1 MRGTLVGSALFIAA
15 LALATLAVTWRRLL
29 NNRDCD
35 CARAS
40 ELAVNLSHVVEAHSA
55 LLAEHAALKQ
65 RVAKVVK
72 PTAPPVD
79 STNLWLAS
87 ARTWATA
94 ASQRA
99 WAEFECVGPEVDG
112 SLSDRHAATAKL
124 WRDLP
129 GNGKCGCL
137 HLVEPVR
144 FSNATCTAAAAKRAC
159 DTDAPLWIV
168 FAGDS
173 TFRYFFTTLA
183 SVLGAKSLAVP
194 AQPSAPGPD
203 ARQRS
208 LDDETRYLGA
218 VGHDEDMDA
227 QAMDGALVLSHR
239 VLWGTQTAKL
249 LSILRRPHTH
259 RIKPYYSDP
268 AVTNDHGEMQA
279 QSGALDEP
287 LFVET
292 LSGVPASARRCGPDL
307 LVTGFGFWDI
317 ISSVTAGEGTGN
329 VERDRCGLQRA
340 GVSLKLF
347 PSRLATM
354 LNAACELYGPERF
367 LYRTLN
373 RGEIANGQYPVHALN
388 GPATRLARD
397 MGLPVLDFEAMA
409 TARGDA
415 RIDAT
420 HADTPIVAQALCE
433 VLRLALARLPPEW
446 TRKREAAREAYRSL
460 TRAVPDHQCASLL

>member
-1 MRGTLVGSALFIAA
+1 MREALVGIALFTITA
-15 LALATLAVTWRRLL
+15 LALATFTVTSRRLL
-29 NNRDCD
+29 ANECE
-35 CARAS
+35 CARAD
-40 ELAVNLSHVVEAHSA
+40 ELAGNLSRALEAHSA

-72 PTAPPVD
+72 PTAPPVNPK
-79 STNLWLAS
+79 NLWLAS

-112 SLSDRHAATAKL
+112 LLSDRHAATAKL

-129 GNGKCGCL
+129 GDRKCGCL

-144 FSNATCTAAAAKRAC
+144 FSNATCTATSAKRVC
-159 DTDAPLWIV
+159 DADAPLWIV

-173 TFRYFFTTLA
+173 TFRYFFTTLVSA
-183 SVLGAKSLAVP
+183 LGAKSLAVP
-194 AQPSAPGPD
+194 TQPSAPD
-203 ARQRS
+203 AKQRS

-227 QAMDGALVLSHR
+227 QSSAEGMVLSHR
-239 VLWGTQTAKL
+239 VLWGTQAAKL

-259 RIKPYYSDP
+259 RIKPYYGDP
-268 AVTNDHGEMQA
+268 AVTKDHGEMQA

-307 LVTGFGFWDI
+307 VVTGFGFWDI
-317 ISSVTAGEGTGN
+317 ISSVTGGEGTGN
-329 VERDRCGLQRA
+329 VERDRCSLQRA
-340 GVSLKLF
+340 GASLKLF
-347 PSRLATM
+347 PSRLVTM

-373 RGEIANGQYPVHALN
+373 RGEIAKGQYPVHALN
-388 GPATRLARD
+388 GPATKLARD

-415 RIDAT
+415 RIDET

-433 VLRLALARLPPEW
+433 VLRFALARLPPEW
-446 TRKREAAREAYRSL
+446 TRKRNAAREAYRRL
-460 TRAVPDHQCASLL
+460 TSAVADHRCAAL